1 MSILI
6 QIARIA
12 VAVVVGF
19 VGGWLLFMP
28 LHIRLLP
35 PGLFVPLCMVAVWFL
50 LPRFFPA
57 FRSTSVAERP
67 VTLQANGKPFQ
78 ATHRTKNLAVN
89 ADTGQ
94 VWCRDKKGKEWLLDS
109 LDIRGWKHEWTD
121 RSNAYGMIAH
131 NDNYLVI
138 ETRDINHPTH
148 RVWMGGHF
156 KHEHAKEWHARLT
169 TMLKS

>member
-12 VAVVVGF
+12 VAVVAGF

-57 FRSTSVAERP
+57 FRSTPVAEEP
-67 VTLQANGKPFQ
+67 ATFQTNGKPFQ
-78 ATHRTKNLAVN
+78 ATHRTENLAVN
-89 ADTGQ
+89 TNTGQ

-121 RSNAYGMIAH
+121 RSNAYG
-131 NDNYLVI
+131 
-138 ETRDINHPTH
+138 
-148 RVWMGGHF
+148 
-156 KHEHAKEWHARLT
+156 
-169 TMLKS
+169 